1 MQAGKGNKAIA
12 VLGGGNGAHALAA
25 DLALRGHR
33 VRMYYRRRRARQV
46 FETREI
52 QVSGAFSGTA
62 RLELVTDELAKAV
75 AGADYVCLAAPAYS
89 HETYGHM
96 LKGLLDPNQVLV
108 LCPGAFGSLQ
118 MRRIWAEAPAPVIVE
133 TNNLPY
139 GARLTGDGQVT
150 VFGRNVVNVACMP
163 ASAGPDLLPRL
174 QADLFDIGRLERDV
188 VACGLSLVNPALH
201 PGPCLVNASSIERP
215 DVDFFLYE
223 HGFTPAAAKLA
234 LAVDRERVAV
244 AKALG
249 YEDLQP
255 VADFAHIPA
264 DYTWQQLYMAIHGNI
279 THTVIR
285 GPNDLEHRYLTE
297 DIPYGL
303 VPWVHLGRWAG
314 VAMPKTDAIVQL
326 FQTIHGVDWYQA
338 GCNPAKLGIDQMQ
351 PKAFANYLQTGMFQ
365 PEE

>member
-46 FETREI
+46 FETGKI

-118 MRRIWAEAPAPVIVE
+118 MRRIWAEASAPVIVE

-188 VACGLSLVNPALH
+188 VACG
-201 PGPCLVNASSIERP
+201 
-215 DVDFFLYE
+215 
-223 HGFTPAAAKLA
+223 
-234 LAVDRERVAV
+234 
-244 AKALG
+244 
-249 YEDLQP
+249 
-255 VADFAHIPA
+255 HIPA

-338 GCNPAKLGIDQMQ
+338 GCNPAKLGIDTMQ
-351 PKAFANYLQTGMFQ
+351 PEAFAKYLQTGVFQ
-365 PEE
+365 PGE

>member
-46 FETREI
+46 FETGEI

-314 VAMPKTDAIVQL
+314 VAREQIGTRQL
-326 FQTIHGVDWYQA
+326 RQQRCGVD
-338 GCNPAKLGIDQMQ
+338 
-351 PKAFANYLQTGMFQ
+351 
-365 PEE
+365 

>member
-1 MQAGKGNKAIA
+1 MQGEKQSKTIA

-25 DLALRGHR
+25 DLALQGQR
-33 VRMYYRRRRARQV
+33 VRMYYRHRRARQV
-46 FETREI
+46 FETGEI
-52 QVSGAFSGTA
+52 HATGAFSGTA

-96 LKGLLDPNQVLV
+96 LKGLLAPEQVLV

-118 MRRIWAEAPAPVIVE
+118 MRSIWGNGPGPVIVE

-139 GARLTGDGQVT
+139 GARLTGEGQVT
-150 VFGRNVVNVACMP
+150 VFGRNVVNVACLP
-163 ASAGPDLLPRL
+163 ASAGPALLPKLRE
-174 QADLFDIGRLERDV
+174 DLFAIGRLEQDV

-244 AKALG
+244 ARALG
-249 YEDLQP
+249 YADLQP
-255 VADFAHIPA
+255 VAAFAHIPA

-314 VAMPKTDAIVQL
+314 VPMPKTDAIIQL

-338 GCNPAKLGIDQMQ
+338 GCTPAKLGIDKMGREE
-351 PKAFANYLQTGMFQ
+351 FTRYLQEGPPQ
-365 PEE
+365 EK

>member
-46 FETREI
+46 FETGEI

-215 DVDFFLYE
+215 DVDFF
-223 HGFTPAAAKLA
+223 
-234 LAVDRERVAV
+234 
-244 AKALG
+244 
-249 YEDLQP
+249 P
-255 VADFAHIPA
+255 V
-264 DYTWQQLYMAIHGNI
+264 
-279 THTVIR
+279 
-285 GPNDLEHRYLTE
+285 
-297 DIPYGL
+297 
-303 VPWVHLGRWAG
+303 
-314 VAMPKTDAIVQL
+314 
-326 FQTIHGVDWYQA
+326 
-338 GCNPAKLGIDQMQ
+338 
-351 PKAFANYLQTGMFQ
+351 
-365 PEE
+365 

>member
-1 MQAGKGNKAIA
+1 MREETDSRAIA

-25 DLALRGHR
+25 DLALRGHG

-46 FETREI
+46 FETGKI

-244 AKALG
+244 ARALG
-249 YEDLQP
+249 YGDLQP

-338 GCNPAKLGIDQMQ
+338 GCTPAKLGIDTMQ
-351 PKAFANYLQTGMFQ
+351 PEAFANYLQTGVFQ
-365 PEE
+365 PGE